1 MQLPFVR
8 FKITVIIAIDGP
20 AGSGKSSTAREIA
33 RRLGALF
40 VDTGA
45 MYRAMALRAIESGCD
60 PEEASFSTVLHEA
73 TIDLASGDGS
83 THVLLDGR
91 DVTDRIRT
99 EAVSSMSSRVSK
111 RTDVR
116 KRMVALQRQVAKD
129 HVARGGAVV
138 MEGRDIG
145 TVVFPNA
152 DFKFFV
158 TASPEVRAHRRA
170 QQLLQKGEVVD
181 EGELLE
187 DIRSRDARDSGRSV
201 SPLRQAEDAVLVDTS
216 EVSFEEQVE
225 NILRIISGNA
235 AD

>member
-1 MQLPFVR
+1 M
-8 FKITVIIAIDGP
+8 
-20 AGSGKSSTAREIA
+20 
-33 RRLGALF
+33 GALF

-73 TIDLASGDGS
+73 TVDLASGDGF
-83 THVLLDGR
+83 TRVLLDGK

-99 EAVSSMSSRVSK
+99 EAVSRMSSRVSK
-111 RTDVR
+111 RVDVR
-116 KRMVALQRQVAKD
+116 ERMVALQRKVAED

-158 TASPEVRAHRRA
+158 TASPEVRAHRRV
-170 QQLLQKGEVVD
+170 QQLLQKGENVN
-181 EGELLE
+181 ESELLE
-187 DIRSRDARDSGRSV
+187 DIRLRDARDSGRSV
-201 SPLRQAEDAVLVDTS
+201 SPLRQAKDAVLVDTS
-216 EVSFEEQVE
+216 GVTFEEQVE
-225 NILRIISGNA
+225 NILRIVSGNA

>member
-1 MQLPFVR
+1 
-8 FKITVIIAIDGP
+8 VIIAIDGP

-45 MYRAMALRAIESGCD
+45 MYRAMALRTIESGFV
-60 PEEASFSTVLHEA
+60 PEDASFSTMLHEA
-73 TIDLASGDGS
+73 TIELATEDGS
-83 THVLLDGR
+83 MHVLLDGK

-111 RTDVR
+111 RADVR
-116 KRMVALQRQVAKD
+116 ERMVALQRQVAND
-129 HVARGGAVV
+129 HVARGGVVV

-145 TVVFPNA
+145 TVVFPKA

-170 QQLLQKGEVVD
+170 QQLVQKGEDVD
-181 EGELLE
+181 LSELLE
-187 DIRSRDARDSGRSV
+187 DIRSRDARDSERSV

-216 EVSFEEQVE
+216 EVTFEEQVE
-225 NILRIISGNA
+225 NIIQIISGNA
-235 AD
+235 AG